1 MEELSKNAVI
11 AKMMKDAPGLATL
24 LGGRI
29 GLGKKTMKELKSI
42 AGKLKI
48 DTTQVVTHRVKSGL
62 KGKGKGLL
70 QVCWE
75 RGWVDISR
83 MDEYRSRAEDGDGT
97 VIPELS
103 LQHLLE
109 NCTDFANEISQLEHV
124 GKSLGVR
131 VLITTKYHAKY
142 AGEGI
147 EYSWGY
153 SKSGFRRHP
162 LSAKK
167 GKDNFVSLL
176 NKCLSQDFITKEL
189 VRKFSK

>member
-1 MEELSKNAVI
+1 
-11 AKMMKDAPGLATL
+11 
-24 LGGRI
+24 
-29 GLGKKTMKELKSI
+29 
-42 AGKLKI
+42 
-48 DTTQVVTHRVKSGL
+48 
-62 KGKGKGLL
+62 
-70 QVCWE
+70 
-75 RGWVDISR
+75 
-83 MDEYRSRAEDGDGT
+83 MDEYRSRVEDGDGT
-97 VIPELS
+97 IVPELS

-153 SKSGFRRHP
+153 SKSGFQRHP

-167 GKDNFVSLL
+167 GKDNFILFV

-189 VRKFSK
+189 VRKVSKRARKYMLAYQALDSDEIKEQPTTETKGISKQMIHKMVK